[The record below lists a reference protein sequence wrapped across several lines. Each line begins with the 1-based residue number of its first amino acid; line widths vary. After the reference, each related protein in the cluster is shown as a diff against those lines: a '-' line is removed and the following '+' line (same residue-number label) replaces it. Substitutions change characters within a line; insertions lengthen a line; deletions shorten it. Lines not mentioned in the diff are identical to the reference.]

1 MKVTDHAIARF
12 VERVPRFSGMPM
24 ELLRTALA
32 GATRV
37 GTDRGGRAIY
47 ASPSSML
54 AAVYLIVAEEP
65 DARVVVTVVPRFDA
79 RAAGRKAL
87 VDLSELETAPPPS
100 PDPEVAALRA
110 ANEVLAAK
118 LRESEER
125 RRVEVALLQ
134 RERDRARNELAA
146 ERGRR
151 ERPSAAER
159 NVE

>member
-1 MKVTDHAIARF
+1 MSRDVRITDHAIARF

-24 ELLRTALA
+24 ELFRTALA

-79 RAAGRKAL
+79 RAAGRKAH
-87 VDLSELETAPPPS
+87 VDLSELEAAPPS
-100 PDPEVAALRA
+100 PDPEAERLLA
-110 ANEVLAAK
+110 ANVELAAK
-118 LRESEER
+118 LRVSEER
-125 RRVEVALLQ
+125 RRTEVALLQ
-134 RERDRARNELAA
+134 RERDLAVNA
-146 ERGRR
+146 LKKVQRL
-151 ERPSAAER
+151 S
-159 NVE
+159 

>member
-1 MKVTDHAIARF
+1 MSREVRITDHAIARF
-12 VERVPRFSGMPM
+12 VERVPRFNGMPM
-24 ELLRTALA
+24 DVMRAA
-32 GATRV
+32 MGAAVRV
-37 GTDRGGRAIY
+37 GTDRGGRAIL
-47 ASPSSML
+47 ASPSL
-54 AAVYLIVAEEP
+54 ASVYLIVAEEP
-65 DARVVVTVVPRFDA
+65 DARVVVTVVPRYDA

-87 VDLSELETAPPPS
+87 VDLSELETTPPPS

-146 ERGRR
+146 ERSR
-151 ERPSAAER
+151 AA
-159 NVE
+159 